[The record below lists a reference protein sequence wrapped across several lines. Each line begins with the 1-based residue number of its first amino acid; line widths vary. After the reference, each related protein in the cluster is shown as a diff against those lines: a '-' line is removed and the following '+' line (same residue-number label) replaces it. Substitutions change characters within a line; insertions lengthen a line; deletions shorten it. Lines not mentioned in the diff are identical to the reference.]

1 MLQLAEQRLRLLQV
15 ARVKPLSAPAVNR
28 SKELATLLPLALM
41 VPEPRHAHCRW
52 EFPELSLLLTGDSRL
67 AYRTSDRQR
76 SNHELCKHFSGIIGR
91 LLKPIS
97 QYFEG
102 TAVNFTPT

>member
-1 MLQLAEQRLRLLQV
+1 MLIAAGNSQNLVIDRRQQAGVLGR
-15 ARVKPLSAPAVNR
+15 
-28 SKELATLLPLALM
+28 ALG
-41 VPEPRHAHCRW
+41 
-52 EFPELSLLLTGDSRL
+52 SG
-67 AYRTSDRQR
+67 

-102 TAVNFTPT
+102 TAVNFKPPNRQLVLSICSKRVKL